1 MVTEGETEII
11 QISGGEPSIHPEILE
26 VIAAASARG
35 IRYVMLNTNGIR
47 LAEEPD
53 FVSQLAA
60 YRPTIYL
67 QFDGVSGQTYQ
78 TLRGRDLR
86 IVKQKALNNLAEA
99 GLYAILVA
107 TIVQGVNDN
116 EIGDILRCGLEHP
129 AVLGVSYQPVTY
141 AGRCLLHHDPLHR
154 ITVPNVLHALEG
166 QTEGLFRVSDFRP
179 VPCPHPTCSA
189 CTYAFVD
196 GEQVTP
202 IPRLVNVEDYLGF
215 ITNRTVVDFSEEMKS
230 ALELLWSMATIM
242 GGKNINDALS
252 CVTCNLNLPSPDSE
266 ALKERSFM
274 VQVHGFM
281 DEYSFDLKRLMKCC
295 VHQLLPDGR
304 AIPFCAYNNLGYRQE
319 IKQGA

>member
-1 MVTEGETEII
+1 
-11 QISGGEPSIHPEILE
+11 
-26 VIAAASARG
+26 
-35 IRYVMLNTNGIR
+35 
-47 LAEEPD
+47 
-53 FVSQLAA
+53 
-60 YRPTIYL
+60 
-67 QFDGVSGQTYQ
+67 
-78 TLRGRDLR
+78 
-86 IVKQKALNNLAEA
+86 
-99 GLYAILVA
+99 
-107 TIVQGVNDN
+107 
-116 EIGDILRCGLEHP
+116 
-129 AVLGVSYQPVTY
+129 
-141 AGRCLLHHDPLHR
+141 
-154 ITVPNVLHALEG
+154 VPNVLHALEG

-202 IPRLVNVEDYLGF
+202 IPRLVNVEDYLDF

-242 GGKNINDALS
+242 GGKNTNDALS
-252 CVTCNLNLPSPDSE
+252 CITCNLNSPSPDSE

-304 AIPFCAYNNLGYRQE
+304 AIPFCAYNNLGYRQK
-319 IKQGA
+319 IKEEAFEKSM

>member
-1 MVTEGETEII
+1 MVTEGEAEII

-26 VIAAASARG
+26 IIATASARG

-116 EIGDILRCGLEHP
+116 EIGDILRCGLCWALP
-129 AVLGVSYQPVTY
+129 APS
-141 AGRCLLHHDPLHR
+141 R
-154 ITVPNVLHALEG
+154 
-166 QTEGLFRVSDFRP
+166 S
-179 VPCPHPTCSA
+179 
-189 CTYAFVD
+189 
-196 GEQVTP
+196 
-202 IPRLVNVEDYLGF
+202 
-215 ITNRTVVDFSEEMKS
+215 
-230 ALELLWSMATIM
+230 
-242 GGKNINDALS
+242 
-252 CVTCNLNLPSPDSE
+252 PSPDYS
-266 ALKERSFM
+266 AERAS
-274 VQVHGFM
+274 
-281 DEYSFDLKRLMKCC
+281 RL
-295 VHQLLPDGR
+295 GR
-304 AIPFCAYNNLGYRQE
+304 ANRRPLSRQ
-319 IKQGA
+319 